1 MADPSHQTPPPGRTT
16 VHLWAWSLLADPV
29 AEEGLRRHLSP
40 AERVRADRFRF
51 PRDRR
56 RYVIGRGTLRL
67 RLAAYLGCPPSGV
80 GIVQDEYGKPHLAA
94 GLDAGFPLS
103 FNLSHS
109 GDLAL
114 LAVGGGPALG
124 VDVEAIRPIEPGVAE
139 CVFAPD
145 ERALL
150 DAVPADRRQQAFF
163 TCWTRKEA
171 YVKALGSGLST
182 PLTAFAVS
190 PDPLLPAAFL
200 RIDGEPGEVASWTL
214 TDVAVGPDYA
224 AALAVRMPGCVEE
237 WRDPGPLAGHVPAA
251 LPSSLPGSGSGP
263 TLDACSRQ
271 WRPVGP

>member
-1 MADPSHQTPPPGRTT
+1 MVDPSHQTPPPGRTT

-40 AERVRADRFRF
+40 AERIRADRFRF

-56 RYVIGRGTLRL
+56 RYVIGRGTLRC
-67 RLAAYLGCPPSGV
+67 RLAAYLGCSPSGV

-109 GDLAL
+109 ADLAL

-150 DAVPADRRQQAFF
+150 DAVPVHRRQHAFF
-163 TCWTRKEA
+163 ACWTRKEA

-190 PDPLLPAAFL
+190 TDPLLPAAFL

-214 TDVAVGPDYA
+214 ADVAVGPGYA
-224 AALAVRMPGCVEE
+224 AALAVRMPGCVGE
-237 WRDPGPLAGHVPAA
+237 WRDPGPLAGHVPAPP
-251 LPSSLPGSGSGP
+251 PSSLSGLGSGP
-263 TLDACSRQ
+263 TLDA
-271 WRPVGP
+271 